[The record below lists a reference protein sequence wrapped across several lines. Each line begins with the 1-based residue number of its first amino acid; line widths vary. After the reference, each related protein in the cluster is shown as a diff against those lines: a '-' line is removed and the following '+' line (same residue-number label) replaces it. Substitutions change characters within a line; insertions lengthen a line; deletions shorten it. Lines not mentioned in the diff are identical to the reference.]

1 MKEESSFRD
10 ASGFVFRD
18 RGEVL
23 RAVNK
28 VYQPDFD
35 FFIQSGLYAEL
46 ANDHKVVAHE
56 MVWQRKPAEESIAF
70 VLRPDQIPVI
80 TYPYEWSF
88 GQLKDAALLTLEIQ
102 KRSLEKGMILKDA
115 SAYNVQF
122 IGSRPVFIDTLS
134 FEQYR
139 EGMPWMAYRQFCQ
152 HFLAPL
158 CLMSQHFLLAESLL
172 KSNLDGIPLDV
183 ASALLPIKNKFRLGV
198 FTHLVLHGKMIG
210 QFAEGRSGT
219 ATQKI
224 NKRQLLA
231 LTDSLT
237 STVAGCHLKFSKTV
251 WSHYYQNT
259 NYSSAA
265 EEHKVEILKKFC
277 RQINPQ
283 LVLGIGANNGRYSRV
298 FSPQAYVLSTDVDF
312 LAVEQ
317 NYIQAKKENDECL
330 LPLVLDVA
338 NPSPG
343 IGWKNLERPAFLQRA
358 KPDLIVMLAVVHHL
372 VHTHHIHFGMLAQ
385 LAASLAPYLIIEF
398 VPPDDSQIKK
408 LPSLPPAKQEMY
420 NEACFEKEFDNYY
433 SPLQK
438 IKINDSGRILYLF
451 QRKA

>member
-10 ASGFVFRD
+10 ASGFVFHD

-35 FFIQSGLYAEL
+35 FFTQSGLYAEL
-46 ANDHKVVAHE
+46 ANENKVVSHE
-56 MVWQRKPAEESIAF
+56 IVWQHTPSEESIAF
-70 VLRPDQIPVI
+70 VLRPYQIPVI

-158 CLMSQHFLLAESLL
+158 CLMSQHFLLGESLL
-172 KSNLDGIPLDV
+172 KSNLDGIPLNI
-183 ASALLPIKNKFRLGV
+183 ASALLPLKSKFRLGL

-210 QFAEGRSGT
+210 RFAEDRPDT
-219 ATQKI
+219 AIQKI

-231 LTDSLT
+231 LTDSLL
-237 STVAGCHLKFSKTV
+237 STVAGCHLKFSQTV
-251 WSHYYQNT
+251 WSNYYQNT
-259 NYSSAA
+259 NYSSSA
-265 EEHKVEILKKFC
+265 EEHKTEILKQFC
-277 RQINPQ
+277 CRVNPK
-283 LVLGIGANNGRYSRV
+283 LVLGIGANNGRYSRI
-298 FSPQAYVLSTDVDF
+298 FSPKAYVLSTDVDF

-317 NYIQAKKENDECL
+317 NYIQAKKENDEHL
-330 LPLVLDVA
+330 LPLVLDIA

-343 IGWKNLERPAFLQRA
+343 IGWKNLERPAFLQRV

-372 VHTHHIHFGMLAQ
+372 VHTHHLHFGMLAQ

-408 LPSLPPAKQEMY
+408 LPPLPSAKQELY
-420 NEACFEKEFDNYY
+420 SEACFEKEFGNYY

-438 IKINDSGRILYLF
+438 IKINHSGRVLYLF
-451 QRKA
+451 QRKS